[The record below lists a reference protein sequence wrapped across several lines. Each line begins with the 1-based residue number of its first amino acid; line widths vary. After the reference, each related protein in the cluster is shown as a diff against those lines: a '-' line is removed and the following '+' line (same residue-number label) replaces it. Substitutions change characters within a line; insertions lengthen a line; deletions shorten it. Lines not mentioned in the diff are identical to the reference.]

1 MILIMLGE
9 DLKET
14 DVQDD
19 DLKMYMKMN
28 TFMKW
33 NDPLFWHRLKYALPH
48 KKSCNSSTQPT
59 EEELK
64 QNAINK
70 LYQRDQ
76 AIRLDKLR
84 AKLEQAV

>member
-9 DLKET
+9 DLKES

-48 KKSCNSSTQPT
+48 RKPTNSTTQQT
-59 EEELK
+59 EDELK
-64 QNAINK
+64 HNAINK
-70 LYQRDQ
+70 MQQRDR
-76 AIRLDKLR
+76 AIKLDKLR
-84 AKLEQAV
+84 AKLEQSV